1 MLEDLIEPGTS
12 QGTRTLNPWQNPEPM
27 MTTHLKRDNER
38 KMGVGGLGQPTESA
52 DASKKSG
59 VCQENCVSYFS
70 FIYKFLYL
78 AILLGAALYN
88 GYTLGYAQSL
98 SADSFSLV
106 FSRRLFFWGPGVWD
120 PLSRVRADKRIY
132 LISLLL

>member
-1 MLEDLIEPGTS
+1 MNLGRRYFKILTVF
-12 QGTRTLNPWQNPEPM
+12 RL
-27 MTTHLKRDNER
+27 LLFR
-38 KMGVGGLGQPTESA
+38 KA
-52 DASKKSG
+52 W

-98 SADSFSLV
+98 SAASFSLV

>member
-1 MLEDLIEPGTS
+1 MNGS
-12 QGTRTLNPWQNPEPM
+12 C
-27 MTTHLKRDNER
+27 KR
-38 KMGVGGLGQPTESA
+38 
-52 DASKKSG
+52 

-98 SADSFSLV
+98 SAASFSLV
-106 FSRRLFFWGPGVWD
+106 FSRRLFFLGSRGVGPVVKGK
-120 PLSRVRADKRIY
+120 SG
-132 LISLLL
+132 

>member
-1 MLEDLIEPGTS
+1 MFITYLYTFVNNGII
-12 QGTRTLNPWQNPEPM
+12 
-27 MTTHLKRDNER
+27 
-38 KMGVGGLGQPTESA
+38 V
-52 DASKKSG
+52 SKSPLW

-98 SADSFSLV
+98 SAASFSLV

-120 PLSRVRADKRIY
+120 PLSRVRADKRIH

>member
-1 MLEDLIEPGTS
+1 MVLFAQTGL
-12 QGTRTLNPWQNPEPM
+12 
-27 MTTHLKRDNER
+27 R
-38 KMGVGGLGQPTESA
+38 KISCC
-52 DASKKSG
+52 SW

-98 SADSFSLV
+98 SAASFSLV

-132 LISLLL
+132 LISLLH